1 MKTAVVYYTYD
12 GSTRVATEVLARHL
26 GADVFELEEV
36 KKRGKSALSFM
47 AAGFAA
53 LAGKR
58 SRIKNDFA
66 AEMKHY
72 DCLYIGSPV
81 WANKT
86 APAVNTF
93 LGSLDAAGKKIV
105 LFTLQAD
112 PNVESAPDKCLLAH
126 KQALEKRGATV
137 LRLLRLHGASPGKTA
152 ESGHIEAQLSA
163 LAVEQ

>member
-12 GSTRVATEVLARHL
+12 GSTRVAAEALARQL

-47 AAGFAA
+47 AAGFGA

-66 AEMKHY
+66 AEMKNY

-93 LGSLDAAGKKIV
+93 LDSLDAAGKKIV

-112 PNVESAPDKCLLAH
+112 PNVQSAPDKCLLAH
-126 KQALEKRGATV
+126 KQTLEKRGATV
-137 LRLLRLHGASPGKTA
+137 LRLLRFHGASPGKTA
-152 ESGHIEAQLSA
+152 ESEHIEAQLA
-163 LAVEQ
+163 AQAIEQ

>member
-12 GSTRVATEVLARHL
+12 GSTRVAAQLLARQL
-26 GADVFELEEV
+26 GADIFELEEI

-47 AAGFAA
+47 AAAFGA
-53 LAGKR
+53 LAEKR
-58 SRIKNDFA
+58 SRLKNDFA
-66 AEMKHY
+66 AEMKNY

-86 APAVNTF
+86 APAFNAF
-93 LGSLDAAGKKIV
+93 AASLDAAGKKIV

-112 PNVESAPDKCLLAH
+112 PDVESSPDRCLAAH

-137 LRLLRLHGASPGKTA
+137 LRMLRLHGASPGKTA
-152 ESGHIEAQLSA
+152 ESGHIEAQLPA
-163 LAVEQ
+163 QTVEQ

>member
-12 GSTRVATEVLARHL
+12 GSTRVAAEVLAKQL

-47 AAGFAA
+47 AAGFGA
-53 LAGKR
+53 LAEKR

-66 AEMKHY
+66 AEMKNY
-72 DCLYIGSPV
+72 DCVYIGSPV

-86 APAVNTF
+86 APAVNAF
-93 LGSLDAAGKKIV
+93 LDSLDAAGKKIV

-112 PNVESAPDKCLLAH
+112 PNVESAPDKCLAAH
-126 KQALEKRGATV
+126 KQALEKRGAAV

-152 ESGHIEAQLSA
+152 EAGYIQTQLSEQ
-163 LAVEQ
+163 AVEL